1 MRGGLQN
8 HLESSVEGPPTAE
21 STASPA
27 FTSTTEAAASP
38 DMTST
43 LVSTL
48 VR

>member
-8 HLESSVEGPPTAE
+8 IPEIPESAAEGPTPTEA
-21 STASPA
+21 TASP
-27 FTSTTEAAASP
+27 
-38 DMTST
+38 DVTST